1 MKIRLLAFIVLFTPL
16 LTSLLFSQ
24 TSDVLN
30 TYIKEGLKS
39 NLALKQ
45 KQASYEKSLHVLRE
59 AKSYFY
65 PQVSLNARYTV
76 ADGGRLI
83 EFPIGDLLNPVYST
97 LNSLTG
103 TSNFQLVDNQSFRF
117 LRPYEHET
125 KIQVIQPL
133 LNTDIHFNNK
143 IKSGMVEAELAD
155 VETYK
160 RQLVSEIKVAYFNI
174 LKTMQLID
182 LLSEVKTLAEENRR
196 VNERLFKNDM
206 VTHDRIF
213 RSEAELS
220 KIDQQIA
227 YAEKDNHL
235 AKSFFNFLLN
245 RELDSEIL
253 IETELLPDYSSV
265 GSLTDIS
272 ENAIETREEMLRL
285 GILEDISSIVVDM
298 NRMKALPELLF
309 AMDYGFQGTKYRF
322 TGDDDFVMAS
332 MVLRWN
338 IFHGLQNRHKIRQS
352 QVDELIMRTK
362 KEEVKELIRL
372 EVKQSWYELQA
383 VRKAVISAEK
393 QYRSAR
399 QSFEIIENQYNNGMI
414 SFLEYLDA
422 RTSMSA
428 AGTNHITSQF
438 EYLSKLAD
446 FERVSCLY
454 PIDKE

>member
-1 MKIRLLAFIVLFTPL
+1 MKNGLLAFIILFTPH

-24 TSDVLN
+24 TSGILN
-30 TYIKEGLKS
+30 AYINEGLRS

-45 KQASYEKSLHVLRE
+45 KEASYEKSLYVLKE
-59 AKSYFY
+59 AKSNFY

-103 TSNFQLVDNQSFRF
+103 TSSFRSVENQSFSF

-125 KIQVIQPL
+125 KLQVIQPL
-133 LNTDIHFNNK
+133 LNTDIHFNKK
-143 IKSGMVEAELAD
+143 IKSGMVEAEWAD

-160 RQLVSEIKVAYFNI
+160 RQLVSEIKVSYFNI
-174 LKTMQLID
+174 LKTIQLLD
-182 LLSEVKTLAEENRR
+182 LLKQIKTLAEENKR
-196 VNERLFKNDM
+196 VNEKLFKNNM
-206 VTHDRIF
+206 VTSDRMF

-227 YAEKDNHL
+227 YAEKDNQL

-245 RELDSEIL
+245 RDLDSDIL
-253 IETELLPDYSSV
+253 IDNELLPEHSAV
-265 GSLTDIS
+265 GSKTDFS
-272 ENAIETREEMLRL
+272 ENAIQTREELVRL
-285 GILEDISSIVVDM
+285 GIMEDISSIVVDM

-309 AMDYGFQGTKYRF
+309 AMDYGFQGTSYRF

-352 QVDELIMRTK
+352 QVDELIIRTK
-362 KEEVKELIRL
+362 KEEVTELIRL

-383 VRKAVISAEK
+383 VRTAVIAAEK
-393 QYRSAR
+393 QYLSAR
-399 QSFEIIENQYNNGMI
+399 QSFEIVEKQYNNGI
-414 SFLEYLDA
+414 TSFLEYLDA

-428 AGTNHITSQF
+428 AGTNQITLQF

-454 PIDKE
+454 PIANE

>member
-1 MKIRLLAFIVLFTPL
+1 MKNGLLAFIILFTPH

-24 TSDVLN
+24 TSGILN
-30 TYIKEGLKS
+30 AYINEGLRS

-45 KQASYEKSLHVLRE
+45 KEASYEKSLYVLKE
-59 AKSYFY
+59 AKSNFY

-103 TSNFQLVDNQSFRF
+103 TSSFQSVENQSFSF

-125 KIQVIQPL
+125 KLQVIQPL
-133 LNTDIHFNNK
+133 LNTDIHFNKK
-143 IKSGMVEAELAD
+143 IKSGMVEAEWAD

-160 RQLVSEIKVAYFNI
+160 RQLVSEIKVSYFNI
-174 LKTMQLID
+174 LKTIQLLD
-182 LLSEVKTLAEENRR
+182 LLKQIKTLAEENKR
-196 VNERLFKNDM
+196 VNEKLFKNNM
-206 VTHDRIF
+206 VTSDRMF

-227 YAEKDNHL
+227 YAEKDNQL

-245 RELDSEIL
+245 RDLDSDIL
-253 IETELLPDYSSV
+253 IDNELLPEHSAV
-265 GSLTDIS
+265 GSKTDFS
-272 ENAIETREEMLRL
+272 ENAIQTREELVRL
-285 GILEDISSIVVDM
+285 GIMEDISSIVVDM

-309 AMDYGFQGTKYRF
+309 AMDYGFQGTSYRF

-352 QVDELIMRTK
+352 QVDELIIRTK
-362 KEEVKELIRL
+362 KEEVTELIRL

-383 VRKAVISAEK
+383 VRTAVIAAEK
-393 QYRSAR
+393 QYLSAR
-399 QSFEIIENQYNNGMI
+399 QSFEIVEKQYNNGI
-414 SFLEYLDA
+414 TSFLEYLDA

-428 AGTNHITSQF
+428 AGTNQITLQF

-454 PIDKE
+454 PIANE